1 MAGPRSSVL
10 DRFRPAG
17 APGGAAPAGVPA
29 DRSAAVAAEL
39 AGVFGQLAATEQEA
53 ERIRAEGAAEAD
65 RIRQEA
71 AQHAAAVVAD
81 AHQRA
86 EAERAAAAAQRQRTA
101 REEERRILDAA
112 AAEGKRV
119 RTLSA
124 QRMPGYVDRVVVTA
138 RQLLD
143 GDQP

>member
-39 AGVFGQLAATEQEA
+39 AVVFAQLDDTEREADRVRAAGLAEA
-53 ERIRAEGAAEAD
+53 ERV
-65 RIRQEA
+65 RQAA
-71 AQHAAAVVAD
+71 AQRSAAVVAD

-86 EAERAAAAAQRQRTA
+86 EAERAAAGADRQRTA
-101 REEERRILDAA
+101 LEEDQRILAA
-112 AAEGKRV
+112 ATAEGQRV
-119 RTLSA
+119 RAVSE
-124 QRMPGYVDRVVVTA
+124 QRLPEYVDRVVATA
-138 RQLLD
+138 RGLLD
-143 GDQP
+143 GERP